1 MRGPIAVRR
10 AAPVNSS
17 APPVPFLLA
26 LARTALMLLAASLS
40 AVATVSCGDGP
51 TAPSASAVATFQV
64 GSESFRVL
72 LKTDSQIRGAEIAR
86 AGGQARIPIGRIVAG
101 TEVNAGWTWHLEDV
115 TFVEVT
121 IELCDG
127 IPSDVER
134 AGTAFGNGQYCP
146 WSARVTNI
154 TTVD

>member
-1 MRGPIAVRR
+1 M
-10 AAPVNSS
+10 NSS
-17 APPVPFLLA
+17 VPPLPFLPA
-26 LARTALMLLAASLS
+26 LARAALMLLAASLP
-40 AVATVSCGDGP
+40 AVATISCSDSP
-51 TAPSASAVATFQV
+51 TAPSAPAVATFQV

-72 LKTDSQIRGAEIAR
+72 LKTDSQIRSAEIAR

-101 TEVNAGWTWHLEDV
+101 TEVNVGWTWHLEDV
-115 TFVEVT
+115 TFVDVT

-127 IPSDVER
+127 IPSEVER

-154 TTVD
+154 TSVE